1 MRTLVREHLEGMA
14 RVLAIQYEGKTDQQL
29 ETEVLDTLS
38 GPRRR
43 MEERILRV
51 LRLKEEETKV
61 G

>member
-1 MRTLVREHLEGMA
+1 MPLVREHLEGLA
-14 RVLAIQYEGKTDQQL
+14 RVLGIEYDGKTDQQL
-29 ETEVLDTLS
+29 ERDVLDALS

-43 MEERILRV
+43 IEERILRV